1 MPMHVMAWVECWVDC
16 SYQWD
21 VLCCCEEQVH
31 CLVEGVLVLL
41 LLLGTAYYLR
51 GEEVLRQEI
60 LSLQTFYCYSYHHH
74 CLTLRGYQWK
84 RRSWKACH

>member
-1 MPMHVMAWVECWVDC
+1 
-16 SYQWD
+16 
-21 VLCCCEEQVH
+21 
-31 CLVEGVLVLL
+31 VEGV